1 MGGRWNHGRREVV
14 CKEGEGESHASC
26 YEFRARLAV
35 TADNRFLPQGLS
47 VGYDKLMARKGVC
60 QLFFHSR
67 CRDYRNTVEPI
78 SDPGLPALAGNYPP
92 TDFPPGS
99 VEVRGLSLGADSDFQ
114 VYAEHSMIPQRRG

>member
-14 CKEGEGESHASC
+14 CKEGEGASHASC

-35 TADNRFLPQGLS
+35 TADNQFLPQGLS
-47 VGYDKLMARKGVC
+47 VDYEKLMARKGVC

-67 CRDYRNTVEPI
+67 RRDYRNTVEPI

-92 TDFPPGS
+92 TDFPPGRMWKS
-99 VEVRGLSLGADSDFQ
+99 GVSLWGQAQTSKYMQ
-114 VYAEHSMIPQRRG
+114 NSP